1 MPALYGIDT
10 RLLTKKIREKGSL
23 RARIEFEPA
32 FTLGGEVEPPA
43 FVDPNERNLAA
54 EVSVKEP
61 RVYGKGNTFKVLA
74 VDCGIKANIIRS
86 LVQRDCEVNLV
97 PWDTPLLP
105 LMETHDGL
113 FLSNGPGNPDVM
125 TTTIAHIKEVIDAQ
139 LSGAAPTKPLFGI
152 CMGNQLL
159 GVAAGAKTYKLPFG
173 NRGQNQPV
181 VNLLNGKCVITP
193 QNHGYAI
200 DVSEGQLPDDWTP
213 LFVNRNDGSNEG
225 LMHSTKPWVSAQFHP
240 EAKTGPSDTS
250 FLFDVF
256 VDAMKEP
263 TKSVHE
269 ALSAGKYV
277 PPPAPE
283 RPLKKVLLLGSGGLS
298 IGQAGEFDYS
308 GAQAIKAL
316 KEEGIEV
323 ILINPNI
330 ASVQTNVDAQGQS
343 AADRVYL
350 LPVNLQ
356 YVEEVLAREM
366 PEGIILSMGG
376 QTGLNTGIEL
386 EDAGILAKYDVR
398 VLGTPVDVIKA
409 TEDRGI
415 FNEKLNEI
423 DEKIAPSFA
432 CTTVDEA
439 LAAAEKIGYP
449 CMIRCAFAL
458 GGLGSGIMGSKE
470 ELKDKAEVALSS
482 SPQLLVEKSLKGWKE
497 IEYEV
502 VRDAADNCI
511 TVCNMENLDPLGVH
525 TGDSVVI
532 APSQTLTDEEYH
544 MLRTTAIKVVRHLGI
559 VGECNIQYALDPNS
573 QDYCI
578 IEVNPRLSR
587 SSALAS
593 KATGYPLA
601 FVAAKLVL
609 GQLLPDLKNQVTK
622 TTTACFEPSLDYIV
636 VKIPRWDLAKFDRV
650 SREIGSSMKSVG
662 EVMAIGRTFEEAL
675 QKAMRMT
682 DMAIQGFEPNGFDR
696 CAPPPAPPPGSPLA
710 PPPAASRRHLP
721 PFCPPPQTPPRLS
734 SPQGHVPSA
743 PPTLAAP
750 PPAPLHPPST
760 PRPPLPSPP
769 PQRQALSPRPPPP
782 HPSPLTPR
790 SNDFDQLEMAL
801 DKASD
806 QRLYAL
812 ALALERGISVER
824 INKITAIDPWFLYK
838 LKRINDMTDVLR
850 TYSAD
855 TLPATTLLQ
864 AKKSGFSDLQIAA
877 RVGSSEVEVRALRKS
892 YAITPFV
899 KQIDTM
905 AAEFPAATNY
915 LYMTYNGN
923 EHDLPFDE
931 QGTMVLGSGVYRIG
945 SSVEFDWCSVSAIRT
960 LKQMNKRAVMIN
972 YNPETVSTD
981 YDECDR
987 LYFEELSS
995 ERILDIY
1002 EQEGCEQAIVSVG
1015 GQIPNT
1021 LALELSE
1028 RGLKVAGTSPTMID
1042 SAEDR
1047 NKFSALLDASAIDQP
1062 EWQMLTSTE
1071 EALTFCKK
1079 VGYPCLVRP
1088 SYVLSG
1094 AAMNVAYSEEELTG
1108 YLGEAAEVSKDKP
1121 VVVSKFVEDGRE
1133 IDVDAVAQ
1141 GGRLLVSAVS
1151 EHVENAG
1158 VHSGDATL
1166 MLPPQSLTPA
1176 ELELIDEVT
1185 HKMAAALQV
1194 TGPFNMQLIVK
1205 DGKVGVIETNLRAS
1219 RSTPFS
1225 SKVMGQNFIELATRA
1240 MIGTDEIQPDGPEI
1254 VATTP
1259 STYVGVKAPM
1269 FSFQRLA
1276 GADPS
1281 LGVEMASTG
1290 EVACFGP
1297 THHDAFLKAMMS
1309 TGMRMPQKNIL
1320 VSIQEQLRD
1329 ERTLPTLKKLSGL
1342 GFSLFATEKTAE
1354 YLAEQGVEVT
1364 LLYYREEGKAS
1375 AEGRQP
1381 CIDDYIERREIEMV
1395 FMFSNQYSGRL
1406 DLNYAIRRLSVDYGV
1421 PLVTN
1426 MQVAKM
1432 FADSIEATG
1441 STAGNL
1447 VTLDNRSVN
1456 EFYDERGIKGA

>member
-23 RARIEFEPA
+23 RARIELEPA

-61 RVYGKGNTFKVLA
+61 RIYGKGNKFKVLA

-105 LMETHDGL
+105 LMEAHDGL

-125 TTTIAHIKEVIDAQ
+125 TTTIAHIKEVVDAQ
-139 LSGAAPTKPLFGI
+139 LSGASSTKPIFGI

-159 GVAAGAKTYKLPFG
+159 GAAAGCTTYKLPFG

-256 VDAMKEP
+256 VDAMVEP

-283 RPLKKVLLLGSGGLS
+283 RALKKVLLLGSGGLS

-376 QTGLNTGIEL
+376 QTGLNTGIDL

-432 CTTVDEA
+432 CNTVEEA
-439 LAAAEKIGYP
+439 LAAGEKIGFP

-458 GGLGSGIMGSKE
+458 GGLGSGIMESRQ
-470 ELKDKAEVALSS
+470 ELKEKTEVALSS
-482 SPQLLVEKSLKGWKE
+482 SPQVLVEKSLKGWKE
-497 IEYEV
+497 VEYEV

-559 VGECNIQYALDPNS
+559 VGECNIQYALDPLS

-601 FVAAKLVL
+601 FVAAKLML
-609 GQLLPDLKNQVTK
+609 GQLLPDLTNSVTK
-622 TTTACFEPSLDYIV
+622 STTACFEPSLDYIV

-696 CAPPPAPPPGSPLA
+696 CAPPSRPPRTPSHAPSCPLPPPSAGTSPRSA
-710 PPPAASRRHLP
+710 
-721 PFCPPPQTPPRLS
+721 PPPQTPPRL
-734 SPQGHVPSA
+734 
-743 PPTLAAP
+743 
-750 PPAPLHPPST
+750 
-760 PRPPLPSPP
+760 
-769 PQRQALSPRPPPP
+769 
-782 HPSPLTPR
+782 
-790 SNDFDQLEMAL
+790 
-801 DKASD
+801 
-806 QRLYAL
+806 
-812 ALALERGISVER
+812 
-824 INKITAIDPWFLYK
+824 
-838 LKRINDMTDVLR
+838 
-850 TYSAD
+850 
-855 TLPATTLLQ
+855 
-864 AKKSGFSDLQIAA
+864 FSL
-877 RVGSSEVEVRALRKS
+877 
-892 YAITPFV
+892 
-899 KQIDTM
+899 
-905 AAEFPAATNY
+905 
-915 LYMTYNGN
+915 
-923 EHDLPFDE
+923 
-931 QGTMVLGSGVYRIG
+931 QGT
-945 SSVEFDWCSVSAIRT
+945 
-960 LKQMNKRAVMIN
+960 
-972 YNPETVSTD
+972 
-981 YDECDR
+981 
-987 LYFEELSS
+987 
-995 ERILDIY
+995 
-1002 EQEGCEQAIVSVG
+1002 
-1015 GQIPNT
+1015 
-1021 LALELSE
+1021 
-1028 RGLKVAGTSPTMID
+1028 
-1042 SAEDR
+1042 
-1047 NKFSALLDASAIDQP
+1047 
-1062 EWQMLTSTE
+1062 
-1071 EALTFCKK
+1071 
-1079 VGYPCLVRP
+1079 
-1088 SYVLSG
+1088 
-1094 AAMNVAYSEEELTG
+1094 
-1108 YLGEAAEVSKDKP
+1108 
-1121 VVVSKFVEDGRE
+1121 
-1133 IDVDAVAQ
+1133 
-1141 GGRLLVSAVS
+1141 
-1151 EHVENAG
+1151 
-1158 VHSGDATL
+1158 
-1166 MLPPQSLTPA
+1166 
-1176 ELELIDEVT
+1176 
-1185 HKMAAALQV
+1185 
-1194 TGPFNMQLIVK
+1194 
-1205 DGKVGVIETNLRAS
+1205 
-1219 RSTPFS
+1219 
-1225 SKVMGQNFIELATRA
+1225 
-1240 MIGTDEIQPDGPEI
+1240 
-1254 VATTP
+1254 
-1259 STYVGVKAPM
+1259 
-1269 FSFQRLA
+1269 
-1276 GADPS
+1276 
-1281 LGVEMASTG
+1281 
-1290 EVACFGP
+1290 
-1297 THHDAFLKAMMS
+1297 
-1309 TGMRMPQKNIL
+1309 
-1320 VSIQEQLRD
+1320 
-1329 ERTLPTLKKLSGL
+1329 
-1342 GFSLFATEKTAE
+1342 
-1354 YLAEQGVEVT
+1354 
-1364 LLYYREEGKAS
+1364 
-1375 AEGRQP
+1375 
-1381 CIDDYIERREIEMV
+1381 
-1395 FMFSNQYSGRL
+1395 
-1406 DLNYAIRRLSVDYGV
+1406 
-1421 PLVTN
+1421 
-1426 MQVAKM
+1426 
-1432 FADSIEATG
+1432 
-1441 STAGNL
+1441 
-1447 VTLDNRSVN
+1447 
-1456 EFYDERGIKGA
+1456 